1 VILVLHADGRITL
14 DEPHDF
20 TRFHCEIDR
29 AHATVEAANAAFTG
43 TAEIESR
50 ETAWV
55 DMSALFALGQ
65 AASGDAA
72 QRWTASAERMVEGA
86 AKYGWVR
93 ERAPSIKSHIV
104 WRD

>member
-1 VILVLHADGRITL
+1 MILVLHADGRITL

-20 TRFHCEIDR
+20 TRFHCEIDS
-29 AHATVEAANAAFTG
+29 AHATVEAARIAFTSV
-43 TAEIESR
+43 AEIESR

-55 DMSALFALGQ
+55 DMPTLFALGQ
-65 AASGDAA
+65 SATGDAA
-72 QRWTASAERMVEGA
+72 QRWTASARRMVEVA

>member
-1 VILVLHADGRITL
+1 VIVVLHADGRITL
-14 DEPHDF
+14 EQPHDF
-20 TRFHCEIDR
+20 TRFHCEIDG
-29 AHATVEAANAAFTG
+29 AHATVEAANAAFSG
-43 TAEIESR
+43 FAEVESR

-55 DMSALFALGQ
+55 DMPALLALGQ
-65 AASGDAA
+65 ATASDATE
-72 QRWTASAERMVEGA
+72 RWTASAERMVEGA